1 MFSCTW
7 AKSNHCCSIKSLLP
21 LDQGQFQPSSEVD
34 IVTFCP
40 QGQSH
45 PSLKGDLRS
54 SVQSHAPLCF
64 SSAKRVAQRE
74 TVGSPLTPNMS
85 PSCQYNGS
93 WESCWPRIGC
103 QGEVAGGEKCQQY
116 CFPAGSGN
124 SLCLCPSALRSKP
137 PWIIQVLFEN
147 SHHAESEGSLA
158 LPAGKQALI
167 VSSRA
172 KPRLLCSHNDS
183 SSFHLSGRVLSS
195 CYTRFL
201 YICLKCVG
209 LQSLQASVGT
219 LHLIQPSLAVLILP
233 SPVCWACRNT
243 CA

>member
-1 MFSCTW
+1 MAAHKRSTPTQTVP
-7 AKSNHCCSIKSLLP
+7 KTGPKHPLQRPLP

-34 IVTFCP
+34 ILTFSP

-54 SVQSHAPLCF
+54 CVQSHAPPCF
-64 SSAKRVAQRE
+64 SGGKRVVQRG

-85 PSCQYNGS
+85 LSCQYNGS

-103 QGEVAGGEKCQQY
+103 QGEVAGGEKCQEY

-158 LPAGKQALI
+158 LPPGKQGLI

-172 KPRLLCSHNDS
+172 KPRFLCSHNDS
-183 SSFHLSGRVLSS
+183 STSHLYGRVLSS

-201 YICLKCVG
+201 HICL
-209 LQSLQASVGT
+209 
-219 LHLIQPSLAVLILP
+219 
-233 SPVCWACRNT
+233 
-243 CA
+243 